1 MPKVSVIIPCHNE
14 EQSIGGV
21 VDGARQ
27 CADEIIVVDNNSTD
41 ATSSVAQTHG
51 ARVVIESMP
60 GYGAALLCGFRAARG
75 DIIVTLD
82 GDGQYPTEKISELT
96 RLLLDNNLDFIT
108 ASRFPLEHAR
118 AMPRVRQ
125 LGNAFL
131 TFATNMLFGL
141 HVRDSQSGMWVFRR
155 SALPLIQ
162 LESRGM
168 ALSEEIKI
176 RFFLHPRVKCAEYH
190 IPYYERTGSSKLS
203 IVSDGLGNVRYLFAL
218 RRALFHNTRQ
228 LGLGNK

>member
-1 MPKVSVIIPCHNE
+1 MPTISVVIPCHNE

-41 ATSSVAQTHG
+41 ATSSVAQMHG
-51 ARVVIESMP
+51 ARIVVESMH

-75 DIIVTLD
+75 DLIVTLD
-82 GDGQYPTEKISELT
+82 GDGQYPTEKIGELT
-96 RLLLDNNLDFIT
+96 SLLMGNNLDFIT
-108 ASRFPLEHAR
+108 ASRFPLEHVR
-118 AMPRVRQ
+118 AMSRIRQ

-131 TFATNMLFGL
+131 TSATNMLFGL
-141 HVRDSQSGMWVFRR
+141 HLRDSQSGMWVFRR
-155 SALPLIQ
+155 SALSFIL

-176 RFFLHPRVKCAEYH
+176 RFFLHPRMKCAEYH

-203 IVSDGLGNVRYLFAL
+203 VVSDGLGNFRFLLAL
-218 RRALFHNTRQ
+218 RRTLFHSTRQ
-228 LGLGNK
+228 S

>member
-1 MPKVSVIIPCHNE
+1 MPTLSVIIPCHNE
-14 EQSIGGV
+14 EQSIGSV

-27 CADEIIVVDNNSTD
+27 CADEVIVVDNNSTD
-41 ATSSVAQTHG
+41 ATSSIAHAHG
-51 ARVVIESMP
+51 ARVVTESMP
-60 GYGAALLCGFRAARG
+60 GYGAALLCGFRAAHG

-82 GDGQYPTEKISELT
+82 GDGQYPTEKIGELT
-96 RLLLDNNLDFIT
+96 RLLFDNNLDFIT

-131 TFATNMLFGL
+131 TSATNTLFGL
-141 HVRDSQSGMWVFRR
+141 HLRDSQSGMWVFRR
-155 SALPLIQ
+155 SALSFVN
-162 LESRGM
+162 LESHGM

-176 RFFLHPRVKCAEYH
+176 RFFLHPHVKCAEYH

-203 IVSDGLGNVRYLFAL
+203 VIFDGLGNLKYLFVL
-218 RRALFHNTRQ
+218 KHSFRARSY
-228 LGLGNK
+228 GNEE

>member
-1 MPKVSVIIPCHNE
+1 MSKVSVIIPCHNE
-14 EQSIGGV
+14 EQSIGSV
-21 VDGARQ
+21 VDGARL
-27 CADEIIVVDNNSTD
+27 CADEVIVVDNNSTD
-41 ATSSVAQTHG
+41 ATFLNAQAHG
-51 ARVVIESMP
+51 ARVVTESMS

-75 DIIVTLD
+75 DVIVSLD
-82 GDGQYPTEKISELT
+82 GDGQYPTEKIGELT
-96 RLLLDNNLDFIT
+96 RLLVDNNLDFIT

-125 LGNAFL
+125 LGNALL
-131 TFATNMLFGL
+131 TSATNMLFGL
-141 HVRDSQSGMWVFRR
+141 HLRDSQSGMWVFRR

-176 RFFLHPRVKCAEYH
+176 RFFLHPRMKCAEYH

-203 IVSDGLGNVRYLFAL
+203 VVSDGLGNLKYLFVL
-218 RRALFHNTRQ
+218 KHSFRARSY
-228 LGLGNK
+228 GNEE